1 MSKNRK
7 TKRICFMGLLFAV
20 AVVLSYIEGLVTIPG
35 LPPGIKLGLSNI
47 VTMYCVFFLGV
58 PSAYTLAIL
67 KALSVL
73 LMRGPTGA
81 LLSLLGGLVS
91 VTVMLL
97 LLRLEKNGL
106 SYLVISI
113 LGAIGH
119 NMGQLFGAAMLTGT
133 ALTLYYFPILILS
146 GIGMGFV
153 TGLVLKTV
161 LPALEKLDRRLG

>member
-1 MSKNRK
+1 MFYGAA
-7 TKRICFMGLLFAV
+7 ICCGSGSFIYRRDGYDSRFASGHQTGFIQYCDD
-20 AVVLSYIEGLVTIPG
+20 VLR
-35 LPPGIKLGLSNI
+35 
-47 VTMYCVFFLGV
+47 FFSGSSQCLHAGHTE
-58 PSAYTLAIL
+58 SAF
-67 KALSVL
+67 
-73 LMRGPTGA
+73 G
-81 LLSLLGGLVS
+81 LLGGLVS

-119 NMGQLFGAAMLTGT
+119 NMGQLFGAAMLTRT

>member
-1 MSKNRK
+1 MEHRAQKGQQRAAQQVASKACDNYKAYQHAQHFHAQVGYAAEGRDDIPKQKHERRSQDHNK
-7 TKRICFMGLLFAV
+7 TIEAPLFLDYSGRHTA
-20 AVVLSYIEGLVTIPG
+20 
-35 LPPGIKLGLSNI
+35 
-47 VTMYCVFFLGV
+47 FL
-58 PSAYTLAIL
+58 
-67 KALSVL
+67 
-73 LMRGPTGA
+73 
-81 LLSLLGGLVS
+81 
-91 VTVMLL
+91 
-97 LLRLEKNGL
+97 L

>member
-1 MSKNRK
+1 
-7 TKRICFMGLLFAV
+7 
-20 AVVLSYIEGLVTIPG
+20 
-35 LPPGIKLGLSNI
+35 
-47 VTMYCVFFLGV
+47 
-58 PSAYTLAIL
+58 
-67 KALSVL
+67 
-73 LMRGPTGA
+73 MRGPSGG
-81 LLSLLGGLVS
+81 LLGLLGGRVS
-91 VTVMLL
+91 VMVLL
-97 LLRLEKNGL
+97 LLQKKKKNGL